1 MRPFALLALSLP
13 LLAAGSA
20 PVRPLTAPLSPEL
33 GQARAEQAA
42 AEAEVAK
49 LQKLASDARDEAS
62 RLRAEREAAARAID
76 AAEARITASDM
87 QARLAAAYVDAH
99 RQRLD
104 REQRPIASLLAG
116 LATMAER
123 PPLLALADRGG
134 TDELVKVRILL
145 DATLPVIRA
154 RTARLSTQLADGQR
168 LQREAGAAWSELVRS
183 RQELGARRERFAALE
198 QRALD
203 RAQASGS
210 RALGAGDVALAAGED
225 VERLRASEQVSRDAL
240 RLAAQL
246 AASTPA
252 PARPFQAE
260 DAAPSAAPFAYQLP
274 IASAVTEGLG
284 WVNASG
290 VQSRG
295 LTLASVKGDALAAPA
310 AGVVRFAGPYR
321 DYDGILIID
330 HGNGWLT
337 LLVNLATPLQPGAKV
352 RLGDPIGRALGPI
365 QVELS
370 QNGRHTSPALIA
382 GSSATL
388 SKAGKGG

>member
-1 MRPFALLALSLP
+1 MRPFALLALALP
-13 LLAAGSA
+13 LLVAASA
-20 PVRPLTAPLSPEL
+20 PVEPVTGSLNAEL
-33 GQARAEQAA
+33 DQARAEQAA

-49 LQKLASDARDEAS
+49 LQKLASDSNDEAS
-62 RLRAEREAAARAID
+62 RLRAEQEAAARAID

-87 QARLAAAYVDAH
+87 QSRMVAAYVVAH
-99 RQRLD
+99 RQRLN

-134 TDELVKVRILL
+134 TDELVRVRILL

-154 RTARLSTQLADGQR
+154 RTARLSAQLADGQR
-168 LQREAGAAWSELVRS
+168 LQRDAAAARAELVRS
-183 RQELGARRERFAALE
+183 RQELGARREAFAALE

-210 RALGAGDVALAAGED
+210 RALGAGDLALAVGED
-225 VERLRASEQVSRDAL
+225 IERLRVSEQGSRDAL

-246 AASTPA
+246 AASTAA
-252 PARPFQAE
+252 PARPLPAE
-260 DAAPSAAPFAYQLP
+260 GAAPSAAPFAYQLP
-274 IASAVTEGLG
+274 IASRLTEGLG
-284 WVNASG
+284 SVNESG

-295 LTLASVKGDALAAPA
+295 LTLATVRGDALAAPA

-337 LLVNLATPLQPGAKV
+337 LIVNLATLLQPGAKL

-370 QNGRHTSPALIA
+370 QNGRHVSPALIA
-382 GSSATL
+382 GSSPTL
-388 SKAGKGG
+388 SKTGKGG